1 MLIFYIDNKLF
12 KKTYATYSI
21 NQNKHIYN
29 IYTLTIHIF
38 LTRYK
43 FIKRTYAGKVH
54 LSSPYID

>member
-29 IYTLTIHIF
+29 IYLNNTYIF
-38 LTRYK
+38 NEIQIY
-43 FIKRTYAGKVH
+43 
-54 LSSPYID
+54 